1 MKMQK
6 QDEKFIK
13 LLNNTLSLIK
23 ENKNLIADDIIYDME
38 DSVKS
43 AVDYINT
50 EKDKNRVLRIGIIG
64 TVKAGKSSFLNSLV
78 FEGKDILPKAATPMT
93 ASLTKI
99 SYSEIPEAKIVF
111 YEDYDWKRIE
121 DRANE
126 YNLCVNKEFEKAKN
140 EWEKNH
146 SVQDLSK
153 KDILTEVTREKVEKK
168 IAGSLSHVLKG
179 AAELVKMAQKNHVN
193 IKELLGTEKII
204 CGVENENL
212 ENYLKTL
219 KEYVGSNG
227 KYTPLVNY
235 IELKLNND
243 LLKNVEIVDTPGLD
257 DPIVSREEKTNDF
270 LNKCDVVFL
279 LSNVSQFITASDV
292 NTIVNKFFKKGIKNI
307 YIVGSQIDNGIL
319 QYNVSKETS
328 LERAYGKSVEIYENQ
343 VKNILQKLKNDE
355 NIKKDMLQILE
366 ENNPLFISSMIY
378 SIAKKI
384 ENKLSLNKDEQHTY
398 DKLKKHFKDFDDVFE
413 NVNGFF
419 EFAGIDYIKEDIYN
433 DIRNDKDRILEE
445 KIKNYNFQKSS
456 EVLELLEK
464 INMNVMQRRD
474 EIKTMNES
482 DLNIKLE
489 TYNNKLNSMRYNVK
503 SIFSDK
509 LVDILSSLENLKG
522 ELLEI
527 VSSGERNIE
536 IKQKDSKRTRTKSR
550 LWGLITT
557 TEEYDVKENCVQV
570 SDAEDA
576 VINFVSIAQK
586 EINNV
591 LDNLFGKYKGRK
603 EFEKILKGLIEK
615 SIDFSSKNFNKQEVL
630 LPVEEV
636 LKGYSYEKLDINVT
650 NEIQKDF
657 RNKFSDAIVTGQ
669 EIHELMREIHD
680 KKINILNQLSQ
691 EIEIKGKDIQNNFIN
706 LQSSF
711 IDNLQEKIESEI
723 NKTKVLLKNRQENID
738 KCNVLIDKIKILK
751 SNFKEI

>member
-168 IAGSLSHVLKG
+168 IAGSLSPVLKG
-179 AAELVKMAQKNHVN
+179 AAELVKMVQKNHVN

>member
-168 IAGSLSHVLKG
+168 IAGSLSPVLKG

-307 YIVGSQIDNGIL
+307 YIIGSQIDNGIL

-419 EFAGIDYIKEDIYN
+419 EFAGIDYIKEDIEVSTKLAMIYDEISHMDDGIN
-433 DIRNDKDRILEE
+433 SVLGDKGIDLSGGQKQRVVISRAFLNNCNIIIFDDTFSALDNRTEQHVHSNIKELTKNKTCIIVSNRISDIKDCDKI
-445 KIKNYNFQKSS
+445 I
-456 EVLELLEK
+456 VLEQGEIVEQGNHQTLLQKDGKYQEFYQNQAHK
-464 INMNVMQRRD
+464 AQ
-474 EIKTMNES
+474 
-482 DLNIKLE
+482 
-489 TYNNKLNSMRYNVK
+489 
-503 SIFSDK
+503 
-509 LVDILSSLENLKG
+509 SSL
-522 ELLEI
+522 
-527 VSSGERNIE
+527 
-536 IKQKDSKRTRTKSR
+536 
-550 LWGLITT
+550 
-557 TEEYDVKENCVQV
+557 
-570 SDAEDA
+570 
-576 VINFVSIAQK
+576 
-586 EINNV
+586 
-591 LDNLFGKYKGRK
+591 LD
-603 EFEKILKGLIEK
+603 
-615 SIDFSSKNFNKQEVL
+615 
-630 LPVEEV
+630 
-636 LKGYSYEKLDINVT
+636 
-650 NEIQKDF
+650 
-657 RNKFSDAIVTGQ
+657 
-669 EIHELMREIHD
+669 
-680 KKINILNQLSQ
+680 
-691 EIEIKGKDIQNNFIN
+691 
-706 LQSSF
+706 
-711 IDNLQEKIESEI
+711 
-723 NKTKVLLKNRQENID
+723 
-738 KCNVLIDKIKILK
+738 
-751 SNFKEI
+751 

>member
-126 YNLCVNKEFEKAKN
+126 YNLCVNKEFKKAKN

-168 IAGSLSHVLKG
+168 IAGSLSPVLKG

-319 QYNVSKETS
+319 QYNVGKETS

-413 NVNGFF
+413 NVNDFF

-603 EFEKILKGLIEK
+603 EFEKNLKGLIEK

>member
-168 IAGSLSHVLKG
+168 IAGSLSPVLKG

-307 YIVGSQIDNGIL
+307 YIIGSQIDNGIL

-474 EIKTMNES
+474 EIKTMNER

>member
-168 IAGSLSHVLKG
+168 IAGSLSPVLKG

-193 IKELLGTEKII
+193 IKELFGTEKII

>member
-536 IKQKDSKRTRTKSR
+536 IKQKYSKRTRTKSR

-603 EFEKILKGLIEK
+603 EFEKILKGFIEK

>member
-168 IAGSLSHVLKG
+168 IVGSLSPVLKG

>member
-168 IAGSLSHVLKG
+168 IAGSLSPVLKG

-355 NIKKDMLQILE
+355 
-366 ENNPLFISSMIY
+366 S
-378 SIAKKI
+378 A
-384 ENKLSLNKDEQHTY
+384 T
-398 DKLKKHFKDFDDVFE
+398 
-413 NVNGFF
+413 
-419 EFAGIDYIKEDIYN
+419 
-433 DIRNDKDRILEE
+433 
-445 KIKNYNFQKSS
+445 
-456 EVLELLEK
+456 
-464 INMNVMQRRD
+464 
-474 EIKTMNES
+474 
-482 DLNIKLE
+482 
-489 TYNNKLNSMRYNVK
+489 
-503 SIFSDK
+503 
-509 LVDILSSLENLKG
+509 
-522 ELLEI
+522 
-527 VSSGERNIE
+527 
-536 IKQKDSKRTRTKSR
+536 
-550 LWGLITT
+550 
-557 TEEYDVKENCVQV
+557 
-570 SDAEDA
+570 
-576 VINFVSIAQK
+576 
-586 EINNV
+586 
-591 LDNLFGKYKGRK
+591 
-603 EFEKILKGLIEK
+603 
-615 SIDFSSKNFNKQEVL
+615 
-630 LPVEEV
+630 
-636 LKGYSYEKLDINVT
+636 
-650 NEIQKDF
+650 
-657 RNKFSDAIVTGQ
+657 
-669 EIHELMREIHD
+669 
-680 KKINILNQLSQ
+680 
-691 EIEIKGKDIQNNFIN
+691 
-706 LQSSF
+706 
-711 IDNLQEKIESEI
+711 
-723 NKTKVLLKNRQENID
+723 
-738 KCNVLIDKIKILK
+738 
-751 SNFKEI
+751 

>member
-1 MKMQK
+1 M
-6 QDEKFIK
+6 
-13 LLNNTLSLIK
+13 
-23 ENKNLIADDIIYDME
+23 
-38 DSVKS
+38 
-43 AVDYINT
+43 
-50 EKDKNRVLRIGIIG
+50 
-64 TVKAGKSSFLNSLV
+64 
-78 FEGKDILPKAATPMT
+78 
-93 ASLTKI
+93 
-99 SYSEIPEAKIVF
+99 
-111 YEDYDWKRIE
+111 
-121 DRANE
+121 
-126 YNLCVNKEFEKAKN
+126 
-140 EWEKNH
+140 
-146 SVQDLSK
+146 
-153 KDILTEVTREKVEKK
+153 
-168 IAGSLSHVLKG
+168 
-179 AAELVKMAQKNHVN
+179 
-193 IKELLGTEKII
+193 GTEKII

>member
-168 IAGSLSHVLKG
+168 IAGSLSPVLKG

-474 EIKTMNES
+474 EIKTTNES

>member
-168 IAGSLSHVLKG
+168 IAGSLSPVLKG
-179 AAELVKMAQKNHVN
+179 AAEIVKMAQKNHVN

-307 YIVGSQIDNGIL
+307 YIIGSQIDNGIL

>member
-168 IAGSLSHVLKG
+168 IAGSLSPVLKG

-292 NTIVNKFFKKGIKNI
+292 NTIVNKFLKKGIKNI

-343 VKNILQKLKNDE
+343 VKNILQRLKNDE

>member
-168 IAGSLSHVLKG
+168 IAGSLSPVLKG

-319 QYNVSKETS
+319 QYNVDKETS

-509 LVDILSSLENLKG
+509 LVDILSSLEILKG

-536 IKQKDSKRTRTKSR
+536 IRQKDSKRTRTKSR

>member
-168 IAGSLSHVLKG
+168 IAGSLSPVLKG

-307 YIVGSQIDNGIL
+307 YIIGSQIDNGIL

-413 NVNGFF
+413 NVNVFF

>member
-168 IAGSLSHVLKG
+168 IAGSLSPVLKG

-738 KCNVLIDKIKILK
+738 KCNILIDKIKILK

>member
-99 SYSEIPEAKIVF
+99 SYSEIPKAKIVF

-126 YNLCVNKEFEKAKN
+126 YNLRVNKEFEKAKN

-168 IAGSLSHVLKG
+168 IAGSLSPVLKG

>member
-1 MKMQK
+1 M
-6 QDEKFIK
+6 
-13 LLNNTLSLIK
+13 
-23 ENKNLIADDIIYDME
+23 
-38 DSVKS
+38 
-43 AVDYINT
+43 
-50 EKDKNRVLRIGIIG
+50 
-64 TVKAGKSSFLNSLV
+64 
-78 FEGKDILPKAATPMT
+78 
-93 ASLTKI
+93 
-99 SYSEIPEAKIVF
+99 
-111 YEDYDWKRIE
+111 
-121 DRANE
+121 
-126 YNLCVNKEFEKAKN
+126 
-140 EWEKNH
+140 
-146 SVQDLSK
+146 
-153 KDILTEVTREKVEKK
+153 
-168 IAGSLSHVLKG
+168 
-179 AAELVKMAQKNHVN
+179 
-193 IKELLGTEKII
+193 
-204 CGVENENL
+204 
-212 ENYLKTL
+212 
-219 KEYVGSNG
+219 
-227 KYTPLVNY
+227 
-235 IELKLNND
+235 
-243 LLKNVEIVDTPGLD
+243 
-257 DPIVSREEKTNDF
+257 
-270 LNKCDVVFL
+270 
-279 LSNVSQFITASDV
+279 
-292 NTIVNKFFKKGIKNI
+292 
-307 YIVGSQIDNGIL
+307 
-319 QYNVSKETS
+319 
-328 LERAYGKSVEIYENQ
+328 
-343 VKNILQKLKNDE
+343 
-355 NIKKDMLQILE
+355 
-366 ENNPLFISSMIY
+366 
-378 SIAKKI
+378 
-384 ENKLSLNKDEQHTY
+384 
-398 DKLKKHFKDFDDVFE
+398 
-413 NVNGFF
+413 
-419 EFAGIDYIKEDIYN
+419 
-433 DIRNDKDRILEE
+433 EE
-445 KIKNYNFQKSS
+445 KINYYNFQKSS

>member
-168 IAGSLSHVLKG
+168 IAGSLSPVLKG

-193 IKELLGTEKII
+193 IKEFLGTEKII

>member
-168 IAGSLSHVLKG
+168 IAGSLSPVLKG

-307 YIVGSQIDNGIL
+307 YIIGSQIDNGIL

>member
-126 YNLCVNKEFEKAKN
+126 YNLRVNKEFEKAKN

-168 IAGSLSHVLKG
+168 IAGSLSPVLKG

>member
-168 IAGSLSHVLKG
+168 IAGSLSPVLKG

>member
-168 IAGSLSHVLKG
+168 IAGSLSPVLKG

-319 QYNVSKETS
+319 QYNVDKETS

-343 VKNILQKLKNDE
+343 EKNILQKLKNDE

-603 EFEKILKGLIEK
+603 EFEKNLKGLIEK

>member
-168 IAGSLSHVLKG
+168 IAGSLSPVLKG

-193 IKELLGTEKII
+193 IKELLGTEKRI

-307 YIVGSQIDNGIL
+307 YIIGSQIDNGIL

>member
-168 IAGSLSHVLKG
+168 IAGSLSPVLKG

-384 ENKLSLNKDEQHTY
+384 ENKFSLNKDEQHTY

>member
-168 IAGSLSHVLKG
+168 IAGSLSPVLKG

-243 LLKNVEIVDTPGLD
+243 LLKNVEIVDTPGLN

-319 QYNVSKETS
+319 QYNVDKETS

-509 LVDILSSLENLKG
+509 LVDILSSLEILKG

-603 EFEKILKGLIEK
+603 EFEKNLKGLIEK

>member
-168 IAGSLSHVLKG
+168 IAGSLSPVLKG
-179 AAELVKMAQKNHVN
+179 AAEIVKMAQKNHVN

-384 ENKLSLNKDEQHTY
+384 ENKFSLNKDEQHTY

>member
-168 IAGSLSHVLKG
+168 IAGSLSPVLKG

-319 QYNVSKETS
+319 QYNVDKETS

-509 LVDILSSLENLKG
+509 LVDILSSLEILKG

-603 EFEKILKGLIEK
+603 EFEKNLKGLIEK